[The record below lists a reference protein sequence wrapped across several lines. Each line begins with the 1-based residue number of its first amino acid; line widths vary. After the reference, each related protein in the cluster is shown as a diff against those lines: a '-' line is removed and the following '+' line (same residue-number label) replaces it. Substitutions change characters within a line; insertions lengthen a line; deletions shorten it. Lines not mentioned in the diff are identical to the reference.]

1 MTPAVDAEH
10 LSALW
15 QRQWPQGPPVAHE
28 LRGSYPDRWV
38 RFHSLPGS
46 KRYPG
51 TEEEYGVVLHRY
63 NAVLE
68 ELFAGGEVYV
78 VTVGWSWEP
87 DGPEL
92 AERRPEVH
100 PDGTRWMT
108 LADEDVPDPEL
119 RSYTHLYVDRR
130 PWRPGCADAILRE
143 VADDVLA
150 GVFVTDT
157 GMRRI
162 HHPYDGGADVVLASA
177 GERDRLRERFGG
189 WVSPDASGL

>member
-1 MTPAVDAEH
+1 MTSAVDAEY

-28 LRGSYPDRWV
+28 LRSHYPDRWV

-46 KRYPG
+46 KRYPA

-63 NAVLE
+63 HAVLE

-108 LADEDVPDPEL
+108 LADEDVSDPET
-119 RSYTHLYVDRR
+119 RSCTPTTCSPGCSWRTPGCGTSIIPTTVARTSSSRR
-130 PWRPGCADAILRE
+130 PANGTGCAS
-143 VADDVLA
+143 
-150 GVFVTDT
+150 G
-157 GMRRI
+157 
-162 HHPYDGGADVVLASA
+162 SA
-177 GERDRLRERFGG
+177 HGCPRTP
-189 WVSPDASGL
+189 PDCEAA